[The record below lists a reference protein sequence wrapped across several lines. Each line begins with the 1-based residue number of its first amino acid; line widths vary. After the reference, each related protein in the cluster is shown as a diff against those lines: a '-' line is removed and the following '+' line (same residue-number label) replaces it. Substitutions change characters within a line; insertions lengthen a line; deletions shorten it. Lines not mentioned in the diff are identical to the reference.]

1 MQILSD
7 HQLEQ
12 LHTLLSALPFGQ
24 VICEQPDTSD
34 SLFNRVARDLGAD
47 MRKSWWP
54 DRSFL
59 ERRSREQ
66 LAAIAY
72 ECGYALSAGAARSYK
87 KSELVEWLLQHFANA
102 HAASDPTPAQFMQPE
117 LSALLKERVPQFLD

>member
-1 MQILSD
+1 MQVLSD

-12 LHTLLSALPFGQ
+12 LHTLLSALAFGQ
-24 VICEQPDTSD
+24 VICERLDTSD

-72 ECGYALSAGAARSYK
+72 ECG
-87 KSELVEWLLQHFANA
+87 
-102 HAASDPTPAQFMQPE
+102 
-117 LSALLKERVPQFLD
+117 